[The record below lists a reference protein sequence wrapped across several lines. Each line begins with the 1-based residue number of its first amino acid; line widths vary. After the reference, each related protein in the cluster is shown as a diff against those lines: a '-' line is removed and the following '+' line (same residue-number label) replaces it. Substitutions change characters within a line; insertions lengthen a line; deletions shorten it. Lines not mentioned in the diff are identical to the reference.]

1 MIPDPSFPHKY
12 VSAENPGIFFSL
24 YAENPGIFFI
34 LYAENPGIYKPVTKI
49 FHFLTLHGSDHNPL
63 LEIFLDKRVYA
74 QHRHGGYNNYRK
86 LDLIRILLGV
96 AALSRPRG
104 SRHGLIGDE
113 NVAQYNLQRLVLILI
128 EIKQGR
134 KEVVPVP
141 NRIVQDYNGNY
152 RLGKR

>member
-1 MIPDPSFPHKY
+1 M
-12 VSAENPGIFFSL
+12 
-24 YAENPGIFFI
+24 
-34 LYAENPGIYKPVTKI
+34 TKI
-49 FHFLTLHGSDHNPL
+49 FQFLTLHGSDHNPL

-74 QHRHGGYNNYRK
+74 QHRNGGYDDHLK